1 MAALISAKGFLVAI
15 LAFASSAAQAQSP
28 HAESVVVLEKG
39 IYRAVTVE
47 KGAIPG
53 TAGAVDRVRG
63 SRLVASTARIPGLNG
78 IRFGLRYMIVG
89 AGDGEL
95 EIRLVTKYPRA
106 GLLDPETGVRHFEN
120 AYVIR
125 STIGQTAYRE
135 YHLDHDWAIV
145 PGLWTFEFWSGN
157 RKLGEQSFCVEPP
170 ASKEGET
177 ASPESA
183 ETCFLLLG

>member
-1 MAALISAKGFLVAI
+1 MAALAANGFLVAI
-15 LAFASSAAQAQSP
+15 LAFAPSAAQAQSP

-39 IYRAVTVE
+39 IYQAVTIE
-47 KGAIPG
+47 KGAVPG
-53 TAGAVDRVRG
+53 TTGAVDTVRG
-63 SRLVASTARIPGLNG
+63 SRLVASTTRIPGLNG
-78 IRFGLRYMIVG
+78 IRFGLRYVIVG
-89 AGDGEL
+89 AGDGEP
-95 EIRLVTKYPRA
+95 EIRLVTRYPRA

-145 PGLWTFEFWSGN
+145 PGLWTFEFWFGD
-157 RKLGEQSFCVEPP
+157 RKIGEQSFCVEP
-170 ASKEGET
+170 ASKEGT
-177 ASPESA
+177 PASPESA